1 MDMSAHPE
9 LLEALDTTAD
19 PEKARNRLARGRQDA
34 DRIGVGVG
42 IQDGMTHLQST
53 TTASKGSPDVVR
65 ERDPTLALVVLLL
78 GVWASTAAQASAA
91 PAIPGVPDCKD
102 APAAQRPG
110 DGLPASWT
118 PRRRR
123 PRRRETRSPRTR
135 RRVSTSSTAM
145 PGSAGTPTTWAVA
158 ASPRPGCGD
167 GHDDRQRDAVTG
179 ELGRG
184 RDQRAAQ
191 PDRAPRRVHGTAGRR
206 RHRGQHPIKDA
217 IWSPWGGAALLG
229 VVMLLLWYSAS
240 GRIAA
245 VTKAAGWA
253 VLVLAVMAGV
263 AQYPSRVSSFFD
275 QTVTGTISQVNAS
288 TAGLAELP
296 PTADPAKAQGALLVD
311 RLALRLLAA
320 RGARL
325 RRLGDRTE
333 VGARAVQGQCLHL
346 GGGPAGGRP
355 VAGQAAAGPEGQRLE
370 GRRSQV
376 QDQDPSA
383 YQALQGRSGNRTG
396 SASWRSSGWAS
407 PACSASSPTCS
418 CSPAWCMLRF
428 LVMLFPAVAVLGV
441 LSPMSSIVR
450 RVANMAGASV
460 VNVVSFAAGAAVHTT
475 VISALLSRA
484 QQGGMNL
491 LVLVLCLVSTIAA
504 FVLLFPLLSLT
515 NVIGL
520 SAGGRGVH
528 ALRRAGRLATRYGVT
543 RKAVGDGEHDAGG
556 EPGEEGS
563 LGGGVT
569 AGARSASAA
578 SMRYR
583 TIQLPAESFGR
594 PETQVG
600 AAGPGGALAAARRP
614 AASLP
619 PASVRPGRAWR
630 TCRRPRL
637 GRPGRGGDRT
647 ARRDPA
653 GHAPRAATGP
663 DGVPGPVG
671 GVGRCRGRPGA
682 AQLRGEAG
690 PRLRDGRPP

>member
-1 MDMSAHPE
+1 MS
-9 LLEALDTTAD
+9 LR
-19 PEKARNRLARGRQDA
+19 RNGIRL
-34 DRIGVGVG
+34 
-42 IQDGMTHLQST
+42 T
-53 TTASKGSPDVVR
+53 
-65 ERDPTLALVVLLL
+65 ALVVLLL
-78 GVWASTAAQASAA
+78 GMWASTAAQASAA

-110 DGLPASWT
+110 DGLTGFLDAPPTSTPPVGDPFATHPTTSVYEQYGYAGLGWHTYDLGCGGDVRDVGAATDTMIGNATLSLASW
-118 PRRRR
+118 
-123 PRRRETRSPRTR
+123 
-135 RRVSTSSTAM
+135 
-145 PGSAGTPTTWAVA
+145 GVA
-158 ASPRPGCGD
+158 ATNGLHNRIAHPGEYMAPL
-167 GHDDRQRDAVTG
+167 DDVVTAVSA
-179 ELGRG
+179 R
-184 RDQRAAQ
+184 
-191 PDRAPRRVHGTAGRR
+191 
-206 RHRGQHPIKDA
+206 IKDA

-311 RLALRLLAA
+311 RLLYDSWLRGELGSVDSATARKWGPALFRASAYTWAEARQADDPARARQLQDRKATAWKDVAA
-320 RGARL
+320 RI
-325 RRLGDRTE
+325 
-333 VGARAVQGQCLHL
+333 
-346 GGGPAGGRP
+346 
-355 VAGQAAAGPEGQRLE
+355 
-370 GRRSQV
+370 

-396 SASWRSSGWAS
+396 VGIMAVCAVGFTSLFRVVADLFMFAGLVL
-407 PACSASSPTCS
+407 
-418 CSPAWCMLRF
+418 LRF

-460 VNVVSFAAGAAVHTT
+460 VNVVAFAAGAAVHTT

-543 RKAVGDGEHDAGG
+543 RKAVGDGEHDAGSEAG
-556 EPGEEGS
+556 EAGF
-563 LGGGVT
+563 LGGGEA
-569 AGARSASAA
+569 AGARSASGA
-578 SMRYR
+578 SKGYR
-583 TIQLPAESFGR
+583 AIQLPAEGFGR

-600 AAGPGGALAAARRP
+600 AAGPGGALAGARRP

-619 PASVRPGRAWR
+619 STPARTGTSTEDLSPSTARPSGWGRGAAPPAEALRDTRPAQQPARMAFPARPEALVGVVVEPGRRGSGARPVHDSETVVRP
-630 TCRRPRL
+630 
-637 GRPGRGGDRT
+637 
-647 ARRDPA
+647 
-653 GHAPRAATGP
+653 
-663 DGVPGPVG
+663 DGI
-671 GVGRCRGRPGA
+671 
-682 AQLRGEAG
+682 G
-690 PRLRDGRPP
+690 PRLYDPATRSSSLVDTDGNVVADGRPSP